1 MDPTPES
8 FTPELSVTQI
18 TDKFNSVIKDQYNTF
33 IDGETD
39 LTLKEE
45 ARNTLLHSARVSS
58 LLEGFAQKKEI
69 PEMKVRFGDEW
80 VKVLN
85 VSGLSHDVGKLDP
98 QVLTLTAQPR
108 KLNEQEMEIVKT
120 HAVNGADKV
129 TEIFDEKLS
138 TKEKMVRDAVVNAA
152 RWHHALTE
160 KYPTVLEGFQ
170 IPEAVR
176 FVNLADFYDALR
188 DPNRSYRPEPM
199 THEKAMEIIRENG
212 VFTADELA
220 MIDEVGR
227 VLQSSYERL

>member
-1 MDPTPES
+1 M
-8 FTPELSVTQI
+8 
-18 TDKFNSVIKDQYNTF
+18 
-33 IDGETD
+33 ET
-39 LTLKEE
+39 LTKQK
-45 ARNTLLHSARVSS
+45 SAR
-58 LLEGFAQKKEI
+58 EI

-138 TKEKMVRDAVVNAA
+138 TKEKMVRDA
-152 RWHHALTE
+152 
-160 KYPTVLEGFQ
+160 
-170 IPEAVR
+170 
-176 FVNLADFYDALR
+176 
-188 DPNRSYRPEPM
+188 
-199 THEKAMEIIRENG
+199 MEIIRENG